1 MELRQLEAFAATMS
15 AGSVSGAARL
25 LGRSQPV
32 ISRLIQELEAEIGYA
47 LFVRSGPRVTPTE
60 QGFLL
65 LDEVQ
70 RGLNGLRAVRERA
83 AEIGQGRPRPLRLIT
98 TNALAVGLLPM
109 ALARLG
115 ERHPASAQASISI
128 RSAVSEAVVHAVLGG
143 TAHWGASSLP
153 LEHKGLNV
161 HWIGQAPC
169 VLALPADDPLARLSV
184 VPLAKLAG
192 RRIIT
197 MANRYRLRHR
207 LDRGWGEAG
216 LGERA
221 PLIETNS
228 SMNAQAAVRAGLGVA
243 LLEPAT
249 LLGAP
254 LQGVTTRPV
263 DIDVPFFFGVIT
275 PQFQP
280 VDPVFLALNDALA
293 EVARER
299 LPGFV
304 LHDPAHHDHLLRQM
318 YDSGD
323 ADDQPDRAHDR
334 DPSLAS

>member
-25 LGRSQPV
+25 LGRSQPA

-83 AEIGQGRPRPLRLIT
+83 AEIAQGRPRPLRLIT
-98 TNALAVGLLPM
+98 TNALAVGLLPA

-115 ERHPASAQASISI
+115 DAGGTLGQTAFSQAGISL

-143 TAHWGASSLP
+143 TAQWGASSLP

-169 VLALPADDPLARLSV
+169 VLALPADDPLARLDV
-184 VPLAKLAG
+184 VPLKRLAD

-197 MANRYRLRHR
+197 MSNRYRLRHR
-207 LDRGWGEAG
+207 LDRGWSEAG
-216 LGERA
+216 LGDRA

-249 LLGAP
+249 VLGAP
-254 LQGVTTRPV
+254 LPGVVARPV

-280 VDPVFLALNDALA
+280 VDPIFQALNEALA

-299 LPGFV
+299 LPGFI
-304 LHDPAHHDHLLRQM
+304 LHDAAHHDQLLRQM
-318 YDSGD
+318 Y
-323 ADDQPDRAHDR
+323 ADTAPQP
-334 DPSLAS
+334 

>member
-1 MELRQLEAFAATMS
+1 MS

-70 RGLNGLRAVRERA
+70 HGLNGLRAVRERA
-83 AEIGQGRPRPLRLIT
+83 AEIGRGRPRALRLVA
-98 TNALAVGLLPM
+98 TNALSVGLVPA

-115 ERHPASAQASISI
+115 DFGGTFAQASVSI

-169 VLALPADDPLARLSV
+169 VLALPADDPLARLDV
-184 VPLAKLAG
+184 VPLARLAQ
-192 RRIIT
+192 RRVIT

-207 LDRGWGEAG
+207 LDRAWAEAG

-221 PLIETNS
+221 PLMETNS

-254 LQGVTTRPV
+254 LQGVVTRPV

-280 VDPVFLALNDALA
+280 LDPIFLALNDALA

-299 LPGFV
+299 LPGFIQ
-304 LHDPAHHDHLLRQM
+304 HDPAHHDHLLRQM
-318 YDSGD
+318 YAGGDGSGD
-323 ADDQPDRAHDR
+323 AGSATGTDIRTHAAD
-334 DPSLAS
+334 